1 MAVPRRREG
10 NDRSRSIVKSG
21 GKTLAERQITLKPVR
36 KWVVYLLPH
45 SHVDIGYTQLQAD
58 VEKKQWQNIDAALEL
73 IRKTADYPPEAR
85 FKWNAEVLWAVDSY
99 LRQGAAGEAAA
110 TDRRHPRRRGRTRRP
125 VRQRVDRAVPAGGT
139 AAADAMGRPAS
150 AGAAA

>member
-1 MAVPRRREG
+1 M
-10 NDRSRSIVKSG
+10 
-21 GKTLAERQITLKPVR
+21 R

-58 VEKKQWQNIDAALEL
+58 VEKKQWQNIDTALDL
-73 IRKTADYPPEAR
+73 IRKTADYPAEAR

-99 LRQGAAGEAAA
+99 LQQGAAGEAAA
-110 TDRRHPRRRGRTRRP
+110 ADRRHPRRRRGTRRP
-125 VRQRVDRAVPAGGT
+125 LRQRVDRPVPAGGT
-139 AAADAMGRPAS
+139 AAADAVGPTAS